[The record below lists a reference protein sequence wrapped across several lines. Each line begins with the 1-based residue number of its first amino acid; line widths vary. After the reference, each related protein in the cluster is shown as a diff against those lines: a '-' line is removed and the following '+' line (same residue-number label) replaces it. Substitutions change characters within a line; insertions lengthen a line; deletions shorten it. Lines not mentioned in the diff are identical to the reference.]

1 MTRTI
6 VWSMVISTLAAL
18 IQSTVLS
25 KLAILNAVPDLA
37 LGVLVYTAYVN
48 GVMTGQTLGFASGL
62 LLDFISASPLGFNAF
77 TRTIV
82 GALAGLLKGTFF
94 LDVAVL
100 PMALCA
106 AATFAKA
113 LVVWI
118 ASILFAGAVPHYELS
133 SSLLWT
139 ELAYNTIT
147 APALFALLNL
157 FKAVLKPRKEA

>member
-6 VWSMVISTLAAL
+6 VWSTAIATVAAL
-18 IQSTVLS
+18 IQSTVLA

-62 LLDFISASPLGFNAF
+62 LLDFLSAAPLGFNAF
-77 TRTIV
+77 ARTIV

-106 AATFAKA
+106 AATLAKA

-118 ASILFAGAVPHYELS
+118 ASVLFAGAVPHYSLTEP
-133 SSLLWT
+133 LLWT
-139 ELAYNTIT
+139 ELAYNAIT
-147 APALFALLNL
+147 APLLFALLNL